1 MEAVTPGTINYDPSM
16 GWLNPY
22 RKLKEKFRQN
32 VDDNI
37 YRTMSTNAFL
47 SMFEYDEKVFRP
59 ELFDTILHDM
69 GCAALIATNTADW
82 TPVFCN
88 LVGGDRYADG
98 FFKNAICY
106 DLTGKEYSFKNWRE
120 NEKILVFF
128 NNLTYT
134 PDNFIDK
141 YAYMLTEIDKSIIAN
156 VVYSRLKPIP
166 IAKDQQAKN
175 KIDAI
180 IGDLEG
186 GKLKTVLQDFDV
198 TDIIDNNRPAIEVMN
213 LTDVESSKFIQY
225 LQHLHDS
232 MISRLF
238 FCMGLSISDSG
249 KQAQLSIEELN
260 KSKSAALS
268 LLNGWHVMRK
278 RGFEDAEKKTGET
291 WHFDFSDIWRTEIET
306 NEVEPDDVE
315 ENTNQED
322 SQDSEESI
330 VDNSGG
336 ENSEPDNAE

>member
-1 MEAVTPGTINYDPSM
+1 MEAVSSGTINYDPSM

-22 RKLKEKFRQN
+22 RKMKDKFRQN
-32 VDDNI
+32 FDDNM
-37 YRTMSTNAFL
+37 YQNLATNAFL

-69 GCAALIATNTADW
+69 GCVALIATNTAPY

-88 LVGGDRYADG
+88 IAGGDRYADG
-98 FFKNAICY
+98 FFRDAITY
-106 DLTGKEYSFKNWRE
+106 DLTGEQRTFKNWRE
-120 NEKILVFF
+120 NKKILVFF
-128 NNLTYT
+128 NNFTYT
-134 PDNFIDK
+134 PDNFIQK

-180 IGDLEG
+180 INDLEG

-198 TDIIDNNRPAIEVMN
+198 SDLIDNNRPAIEVMN

-268 LLNGWHVMRK
+268 LLNGWYNMRL
-278 RGFEDAEKKTGET
+278 RGFEDAKKKTGQE

-306 NEVEPDDVE
+306 NEVEPEDVE
-315 ENTNQED
+315 ENTNEED
-322 SQDSEESI
+322 SQDSEKSIGDNKEGES
-330 VDNSGG
+330 D
-336 ENSEPDNAE
+336 E

>member
-1 MEAVTPGTINYDPSM
+1 MEAITPGTINFDPGM

-22 RKLKEKFRQN
+22 RKMKEKFKQN
-32 VDDNI
+32 FDDNM
-37 YRTMSTNAFL
+37 YRNMANGAFL

-69 GCAALIATNTADW
+69 GCCALIATDTAPW

-98 FFKNAICY
+98 FFKDAVCY
-106 DLTGKEYSFKNWRE
+106 DLRGEQYSFKNWRD
-120 NEKILVFF
+120 NPNILVFF

-134 PDNFIDK
+134 PDNFIQK
-141 YAYMLTEIDKSIIAN
+141 YAYMLTEVDKSIMAN

-180 IGDLEG
+180 ITDLEG
-186 GKLKTVLQDFDV
+186 GKLKTVIQDFEV
-198 TDIIDNNRPAIEVMN
+198 SDIIENNRPPIEVMN

-268 LLNGWHVMRK
+268 LLNGWHTMRY
-278 RGFEDAEKKTGET
+278 RGFEDAKEKTGEE
-291 WHFDFSDIWRTEIET
+291 WHFDFSDIWRSEIES
-306 NEVEPDDVE
+306 NEVEPEDVE
-315 ENTNQED
+315 ENTNEED
-322 SQDSEESI
+322 SQDSQEEVVEDESSN
-330 VDNSGG
+330 D
-336 ENSEPDNAE
+336 E

>member
-1 MEAVTPGTINYDPSM
+1 MEAVSPGTINFDPGM

-22 RKLKEKFRQN
+22 RKMKEKFKQN
-32 VDDNI
+32 YDDSMYQN
-37 YRTMSTNAFL
+37 MATNAFL

-59 ELFDTILHDM
+59 ELFDMILHDM
-69 GCAALIATNTADW
+69 GVCALIKTDVADY

-88 LVGGDRYADG
+88 IVGGDRYADG
-98 FFKNAICY
+98 FFKDVECY
-106 DLTGKEYSFKNWRE
+106 DITGKQYSFSSWRD
-120 NEKILVFF
+120 NPDVLVFF

-134 PDNFIDK
+134 PDNFIQK
-141 YAYMLTEIDKSIIAN
+141 YAYMLTEIDKSIVAN
-156 VVYSRLKPIP
+156 VIYSRLKPIP

-186 GKLKTVLQDFDV
+186 GKLKTVIQDFDISDLV
-198 TDIIDNNRPAIEVMN
+198 ENNRPAIEVMN

-268 LLNGWHVMRK
+268 LLNGWHTMRY
-278 RGFEDAEKKTGET
+278 RGFEDAKKKTGEE
-291 WHFDFSDIWRTEIET
+291 WHFDFSDIWRSEIET
-306 NEVEPDDVE
+306 NEINPEDVE
-315 ENTNQED
+315 ENSNQED
-322 SQDSEESI
+322 SQ
-330 VDNSGG
+330 
-336 ENSEPDNAE
+336 NAEEVEEGESSERDNDE

>member
-1 MEAVTPGTINYDPSM
+1 MEAVTPGTINIDPSM
-16 GWLNPY
+16 LHMNFY
-22 RKLKEKFRQN
+22 RNMKAKYRQN
-32 VDDNI
+32 FDD
-37 YRTMSTNAFL
+37 TMYSIMARNAL
-47 SMFEYDEKVFRP
+47 LAMFEYDDKVFRP
-59 ELFDTILHDM
+59 ELFEQILRDT
-69 GCAALIATNTADW
+69 GCVALIKTSTADY
-82 TPVFCN
+82 TPVFLN
-88 LVGGDRYADG
+88 IVGGDRYADG
-98 FFKNAICY
+98 FFKDAICY
-106 DLTGKEYSFKNWRE
+106 DLTGKQYHFKNWRE
-120 NEKILVFF
+120 NDKILVFF
-128 NNLTYT
+128 NNFTYT

-141 YAYMLTEIDKSIIAN
+141 YSYMLTEIDKSIIAN

-166 IAKDQQAKN
+166 IAKDGQSKS
-175 KIDAI
+175 KIDAVI
-180 IGDLEG
+180 NDLEKG
-186 GKLKTVLQDFDV
+186 TLKTIIQDFDV

-238 FCMGLSISDSG
+238 FMMGLSISDSG

-268 LLNGWHVMRK
+268 LLCGWHDMRK

-322 SQDSEESI
+322 SQNSEESI
-330 VDNSGG
+330 ADNKEG
-336 ENSEPDNAE
+336 ESNESDNAE

>member
-1 MEAVTPGTINYDPSM
+1 MEITTPGTISYDPAM

-22 RKLKEKFRQN
+22 RKMKEKFKQAF
-32 VDDNI
+32 DDNM
-37 YRTMSTNAFL
+37 YQTMANNAFL

-69 GCAALIATNTADW
+69 GCCALIATNTADH

-88 LVGGDRYADG
+88 LVGGERYADG
-98 FFKNAICY
+98 FFKDAVCF
-106 DLTGKEYSFKNWRE
+106 DLTGKEYQFKNWRE

-134 PDNFIDK
+134 PDNFIQK

-156 VVYSRLKPIP
+156 VVYSRLKPVP
-166 IAKDQQAKN
+166 IAKDQQDKN

-180 IGDLEG
+180 INDLEG
-186 GKLKTVLQDFDV
+186 GKLKTVIQDFKV
-198 TDIIDNNRPAIEVMN
+198 SDIVDDNRPAVEVMN

-268 LLNGWHVMRK
+268 LLNGWHTMRY
-278 RGFEDAEKKTGET
+278 RGFEDAKKKTGEE

-306 NEVEPDDVE
+306 NEVEPEDVE
-315 ENTNQED
+315 ENSNEENTET
-322 SQDSEESI
+322 SEASVEES
-330 VDNSGG
+330 D
-336 ENSEPDNAE
+336 DNASDTTE

>member
-1 MEAVTPGTINYDPSM
+1 MEAVTPGTINYDPLM
-16 GWLNPY
+16 VNLNPY
-22 RKLKEKFRQN
+22 RKMKAKFKQN
-32 VDDNI
+32 FDDSMYENFAN
-37 YRTMSTNAFL
+37 NAFL

-69 GCAALIATNTADW
+69 GCAALIKTDTAPY

-98 FFKNAICY
+98 FFKNSICY
-106 DLTGKEYSFKNWRE
+106 DLTGQQYEFKNWRE

-128 NNLTYT
+128 NNFTYT
-134 PDNFIDK
+134 PDTFIKK

-166 IAKDQQAKN
+166 IAKDGKSLNQINSVIQ
-175 KIDAI
+175 
-180 IGDLEG
+180 DLES
-186 GKLKTVLQDFDV
+186 GKLKTILQDFDIS
-198 TDIIDNNRPAIEVMN
+198 DLIDNNRPAIEVMN

-278 RGFEDAEKKTGET
+278 RGFEDAEKKTGEK
-291 WHFDFSDIWRTEIET
+291 WSFDFSDIWRTEIET

-322 SQDSEESI
+322 SQDSKESI
-330 VDNSGG
+330 ANKEG
-336 ENSEPDNAE
+336 ESNESDNAE